1 MPTRSHHSRGAGT
14 RSADPVL
21 GWDPQRL
28 ASLHAAAR
36 TCAIELRA
44 AASTVSFLHDVEP
57 ALAEA
62 DDALRRI
69 AAEWDQHLLPLL
81 ARLEGSTFADE
92 AVTTLRAW
100 MTGAS
105 AAETTD
111 HRSNPADALF
121 LQMLDEADNP
131 ARAAAFVLRAAD
143 DPALL
148 FDTAADWRLAQRVAM
163 VGIDALSPADAER
176 AVLGF
181 VGWFRH
187 YELTHNPID
196 ESYQHEWRRFLVA
209 LITPW
214 TLHFAP
220 LHTEWASSAEERAA
234 LLSFVVS
241 DIESLE
247 WLLIGAGRV
256 VEEVADAISRTASH
270 LSLAE
275 LLGSYLGLLGGLA
288 ISVRRAEAANQ
299 LAVWHRLW
307 IVAGTVAGA
316 VAGAVSGSA
325 LAPSAAKAAVT
336 VAERLSQPFRPDPAR
351 AAADAEYAHRAT
363 LVLAADA
370 VASATVSR
378 WSAEGTL
385 PADIAPPPAPD
396 ADSPDPLTDY
406 VQRFIAWRT
415 RLPGGADGD
424 AAVRLTAL
432 VWSVLGP
439 EEAGRSTAA
448 GAT

>member
-1 MPTRSHHSRGAGT
+1 M
-14 RSADPVL
+14 
-21 GWDPQRL
+21 
-28 ASLHAAAR
+28 
-36 TCAIELRA
+36 
-44 AASTVSFLHDVEP
+44 SFLHDVEP
-57 ALAEA
+57 ALAET
-62 DDALRRI
+62 DEMLHRI
-69 AAEWDQHLLPLL
+69 AAEWEQHMLPLL

-92 AVTTLRAW
+92 AASTLRTW
-100 MTGAS
+100 MSTAS
-105 AAETTD
+105 AVETTD
-111 HRSNPADALF
+111 HLPNPADSLF
-121 LQMLDEADNP
+121 LQMLDDAGNP
-131 ARAAAFVLRAAD
+131 SRAAAFVLRAAD

-148 FDTAADWRLAQRVAM
+148 FDSAADWRLAQRVAM
-163 VGIDALSPADAER
+163 VGVEALSPADAER

-181 VGWFRH
+181 IGWFRH

-220 LHTEWASSAEERAA
+220 LHSEWTSTAEERAA
-234 LLSFVVS
+234 LLSFVVR

-247 WLLIGAGRV
+247 WLLIGAERV
-256 VEEVADAISRTASH
+256 VEEVADAVTRSTSD
-270 LSLAE
+270 LALVE

-288 ISVRRAEAANQ
+288 VGVRRAAAADQ
-299 LAVWHRLW
+299 LVVWHRLW

-325 LAPSAAKAAVT
+325 LAPSAAKATVT

-351 AAADAEYAHRAT
+351 AASDAEYAHRAT

-370 VASATVSR
+370 IATATVAQWR
-378 WSAEGTL
+378 AHGIL
-385 PADIAPPPAPD
+385 PADTRPPPTPD
-396 ADSPDPLTDY
+396 ADASDPLTDY
-406 VQRFIAWRT
+406 VQRFISWRS

-424 AAVRLTAL
+424 PAVRLTAL

-439 EEAGRSTAA
+439 EEAGRSTAQLA
-448 GAT
+448 I

>member
-1 MPTRSHHSRGAGT
+1 M
-14 RSADPVL
+14 L

-28 ASLHAAAR
+28 AALHAAAR
-36 TCAIELRA
+36 SCAVELHA
-44 AASTVSFLHDVEP
+44 AAGTVSFLHDVEP

-62 DDALRRI
+62 DEMLRRV

-92 AVTTLRAW
+92 AASTLRSW
-100 MTGAS
+100 MAGAS
-105 AAETTD
+105 AVETTD
-111 HRSNPADALF
+111 HLPNPADALF
-121 LQMLDEADNP
+121 LRMLDDADNP

-148 FDTAADWRLAQRVAM
+148 FDTAVDWRLAQRVAL
-163 VGIDALSPADAER
+163 VGVDALSPADAER

-181 VGWFRH
+181 IGWFRH
-187 YELTHNPID
+187 YELTHNPVD

-220 LHTEWASSAEERAA
+220 LHTAWTSTADERAA
-234 LLSFVVS
+234 LLSFVVG

-256 VEEVADAISRTASH
+256 VEEVADAATRSTSD
-270 LSLAE
+270 LALVE

-288 ISVRRAEAANQ
+288 VGVRHTAAADQ

-316 VAGAVSGSA
+316 VAGAVSGIA
-325 LAPSAAKAAVT
+325 LAPSAAKATVT
-336 VAERLSQPFRPDPAR
+336 VAERLSQPFRPDPMR
-351 AAADAEYAHRAT
+351 AARDAEYAHRAT

-370 VASATVSR
+370 IATAAVAR
-378 WSAEGTL
+378 WRADGVL
-385 PADIAPPPAPD
+385 PADTAPPPAPD
-396 ADSPDPLTDY
+396 ADAADPLTDY
-406 VQRFIAWRT
+406 VQRFVSWRS

-424 AAVRLTAL
+424 AAIRLTAL
-432 VWSVLGP
+432 VWSVLSP
-439 EEAGRSTAA
+439 EEAGRSTAQRV
-448 GAT
+448 T